1 MRELEHNYTAIVK
14 MLIDARTDVNVQ
26 SQVCFHHHSATAC
39 FACVRSEVSGLNKFA
54 WLCMH
59 PGYLAAIP
67 IRNRLKFWRS
77 FI

>member
-26 SQVCFHHHSATAC
+26 SQVFFHHHSATAW
-39 FACVRSEVSGLNKFA
+39 CVRIRPEVSGLNKFA

-59 PGYLAAIP
+59 ASYLAALP
-67 IRNRLKFWRS
+67 IRIRLKS
-77 FI
+77 GVHLL